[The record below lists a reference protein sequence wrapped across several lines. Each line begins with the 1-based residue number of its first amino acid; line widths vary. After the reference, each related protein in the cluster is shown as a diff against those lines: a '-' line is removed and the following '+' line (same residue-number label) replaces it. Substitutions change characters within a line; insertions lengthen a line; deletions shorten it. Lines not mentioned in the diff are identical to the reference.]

1 MPSSPRVVRSMLRW
15 RRWMVVVFLVV
26 TPAPRKKIF
35 GIDIAHNFSIFGLVQ
50 WTKASRGDS
59 LELNDSTNSDDD
71 REQFSTRA
79 LYQANFFG
87 AYENGL
93 FESGTGV
100 FYLLMML
107 KMLLYF

>member
-1 MPSSPRVVRSMLRW
+1 MLRW

-26 TPAPRKKIF
+26 TPAARKRIF
-35 GIDIAHNFSIFGLVQ
+35 GIDIARNFSIFGLVQ

-71 REQFSTRA
+71 REQLCTRV
-79 LYQANFFG
+79 LYQAKLFG

-100 FYLLMML
+100 FS
-107 KMLLYF
+107 LY

>member
-1 MPSSPRVVRSMLRW
+1 MCKKGSSVSISR
-15 RRWMVVVFLVV
+15 
-26 TPAPRKKIF
+26 A
-35 GIDIAHNFSIFGLVQ
+35 IFGLVQ

-79 LYQANFFG
+79 LYQAKLFG

-100 FYLLMML
+100 FYL
-107 KMLLYF
+107 Y

>member
-26 TPAPRKKIF
+26 NPAPRNRIF
-35 GIDIAHNFSIFGLVQ
+35 GIDIARNFSIFGLVQ

-71 REQFSTRA
+71 CEQFSTRA
-79 LYQANFFG
+79 FYQAKLFA

-100 FYLLMML
+100 FYL
-107 KMLLYF
+107 Y

>member
-26 TPAPRKKIF
+26 TPAPRKWIF
-35 GIDIAHNFSIFGLVQ
+35 GINIARKFSIFGLVQ

-59 LELNDSTNSDDD
+59 LELNDCTNSEDD

-79 LYQANFFG
+79 LYEAKHLG
-87 AYENGL
+87 DYENGL

-100 FYLLMML
+100 FYL
-107 KMLLYF
+107 Y